1 MKRVIT
7 ACTSLFFVVVAAT
20 ALAAATPAEKW
31 HIKFEGQ
38 STSAGEVHLRVT
50 PQGGDPVDITVKIDS
65 GRGQIAMAKELLASL
80 KTGLSLP
87 QYKSE
92 IIHVETVR
100 LKAGHKQPAFG
111 LELVEST
118 VGGTRVVIA
127 AE

>member
-7 ACTSLFFVVVAAT
+7 ACSSLLLAVVAAT
-20 ALAAATPAEKW
+20 ALASATPAEKW
-31 HIKFEGQ
+31 HITFQGQ

-50 PQGGDPVDITVKIDS
+50 PQSGEPVEITVQIDS
-65 GRGQIAMAKELLASL
+65 GRGQIAMAKEILAGLKASL
-80 KTGLSLP
+80 SMP

-100 LKAGHKQPAFG
+100 LKAGHGQPAFG

-118 VGGTRVVIA
+118 VGGTKVLIA